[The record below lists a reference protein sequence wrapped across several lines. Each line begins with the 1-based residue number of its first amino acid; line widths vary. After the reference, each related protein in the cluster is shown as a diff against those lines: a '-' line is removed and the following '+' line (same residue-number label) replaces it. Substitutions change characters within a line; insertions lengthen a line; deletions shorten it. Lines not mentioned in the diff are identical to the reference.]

1 MDLDPNLG
9 LRYKMRAR
17 KRRAH
22 FLKLGGEFDVWEMK
36 MGDTV
41 VVDNE
46 NVKIEK
52 KGFFGES
59 NEMSGCEIV

>member
-1 MDLDPNLG
+1 MKGLFFEAWRRIQCLDG
-9 LRYKMRAR
+9 
-17 KRRAH
+17 
-22 FLKLGGEFDVWEMK
+22 
-36 MGDTV
+36 

-59 NEMSGCEIV
+59 DETSGCEIV

>member
-1 MDLDPNLG
+1 MDLDPNQG

-17 KRRAH
+17 KRRAY
-22 FLKLGGEFDVWEMK
+22 FSKLGGESDVW
-36 MGDTV
+36 MGDAV

-52 KGFFGES
+52 KGFFGKS
-59 NEMSGCEIV
+59 NEMSGYKIV